1 MNLCLLGLSI
11 VFLRPQAQQE
21 TGNRLQ
27 VSGMFGQIDQEYL
40 TKPRKVDD
48 SVKKILLLLLL
59 TTSAGHAHAEGF
71 LDNIKKGTSKVGDIA
86 KKGVDAVGDAVDST
100 SALVTDEETPEATR
114 AKLDSMA
121 NEVLARLVA
130 ENPEAA
136 RALEVSAGYAAF
148 DMRRISIFPLSAG
161 YGRGVAVSFP
171 EGARTYMQMGTG
183 GAGAAFGIGG
193 FESQFVI
200 MFETPADF
208 GRFVE
213 NGYDASADAGT
224 MQGDERTTTEVKFTD
239 GRSFFV
245 LSKTGWRVNA
255 NASGTKYWQ
264 DKDLN

>member
-1 MNLCLLGLSI
+1 MLAYPTRSEKKG
-11 VFLRPQAQQE
+11 
-21 TGNRLQ
+21 
-27 VSGMFGQIDQEYL
+27 
-40 TKPRKVDD
+40 DD
-48 SVKKILLLLLL
+48 IVKKILLLLLL
-59 TTSAGHAHAEGF
+59 VTSSGHAHAEG
-71 LDNIKKGTSKVGDIA
+71 LMDNLKKGASKVGEVA
-86 KKGVDAVGDAVDST
+86 KKGVDAAGNAIDST
-100 SALVTDEETPEATR
+100 SELVKDEETPAATR
-114 AKLDSMA
+114 VKLDRMA
-121 NEVLARLVA
+121 DEVLTRLIA

-161 YGRGVAVSFP
+161 YGRGVAVSLP

-200 MFETPADF
+200 MFETPVDF
-208 GRFVE
+208 QRFVE
-213 NGYDASADAGT
+213 NGYDASADAGA

>member
-1 MNLCLLGLSI
+1 MK
-11 VFLRPQAQQE
+11 Q
-21 TGNRLQ
+21 
-27 VSGMFGQIDQEYL
+27 
-40 TKPRKVDD
+40 
-48 SVKKILLLLLL
+48 ILLLLLL
-59 TTSAGHAHAEGF
+59 ATSAGHAHAEG
-71 LDNIKKGTSKVGDIA
+71 LMDSLKKGASKAGEVA
-86 KKGVDAVGDAVDST
+86 KKGVDAAGNAIDST
-100 SALVTDEETPEATR
+100 SALVKDEETPEATR
-114 AKLDSMA
+114 VKLDRMA
-121 NEVLARLVA
+121 DEVLARLIA

-136 RALEVSAGYAAF
+136 RAYDLSAGYAAF

-161 YGRGVAVSFP
+161 YGRGVAVSVP

-200 MFETPADF
+200 MFETPIDF
-208 GRFVE
+208 ERFVE
-213 NGYDASADAGT
+213 NGYDASADAGA